1 MLNGQSASNTK
12 KRSNKSK
19 GTGTSPN
26 QKSLDKKHKGA
37 KSGSRD
43 GLSQSPARSQNAKGE
58 QSSQLKEQRTM
69 EMSNGFSVFVGKD
82 LFSNYKCSNVISK
95 GIEKGDS
102 YSIFNSIYHGK

>member
-1 MLNGQSASNTK
+1 
-12 KRSNKSK
+12 
-19 GTGTSPN
+19 
-26 QKSLDKKHKGA
+26 
-37 KSGSRD
+37 
-43 GLSQSPARSQNAKGE
+43 
-58 QSSQLKEQRTM
+58 M